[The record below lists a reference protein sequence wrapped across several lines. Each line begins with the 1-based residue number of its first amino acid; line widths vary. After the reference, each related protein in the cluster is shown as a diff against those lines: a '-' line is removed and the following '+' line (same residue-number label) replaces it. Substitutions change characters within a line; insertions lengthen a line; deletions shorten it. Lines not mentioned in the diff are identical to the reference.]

1 MTQGRIDIITM
12 GCSKNLV
19 DSERLMSMLAAK
31 GYDMHHDSHAVS
43 GEVVVV
49 NTCGFI
55 GDAKQESI
63 DMILS
68 LIEAKDHG
76 DIGKIYVMGCLSQRY
91 LSELQEELEEVD
103 GWYGKFDWDGIVA
116 LLPNRIDTPV
126 IQKPWERIIT
136 TGPASAFIK
145 ISEGCDR
152 MCAYCAIPLITGRH
166 RSRPE
171 SEIIDEVKAL
181 VGKGVK
187 EFNVIAQDLSA
198 YGRDLPGGKSRL
210 ASLIDAMADVP
221 GVKWIRLHYAY
232 PVDFPWDVLEVMRRR
247 ENVCNYLDIALQ
259 HISTSV
265 LRSMRRHIDREQT
278 LELIA
283 RIRNEVPGIVLRTTL
298 MTGFPGEGDAEYA
311 ELTEFVKATRF
322 ERLGVFAY
330 SEEEGTWAARHL
342 EDDIP
347 QATKE
352 ERRDALLDIHECHAL
367 EANKTLVGQ
376 EVTVLIE
383 NNDDDDEIVGRTQW
397 DSPDVDHL
405 VHIDVPDDI
414 TAPSPGDFVRVRI
427 IDALPY
433 DLYAEMILS

>member
-31 GYDMHHDSHAVS
+31 GYDMHHDSHDVS

-63 DMILS
+63 DMILN
-68 LIEAKDHG
+68 LIEAKTN
-76 DIGKIYVMGCLSQRY
+76 GKIGAVYVMGCLSQRY
-91 LSELQEELEEVD
+91 LNELQEELEEVD
-103 GWYGKFDWDGIVA
+103 GWYGKFDWDRIVDS
-116 LLPNRIDTPV
+116 LPDKTNTAITT
-126 IQKPWERIIT
+126 KPWERIIT
-136 TGPASAFIK
+136 TGPSSAFIK

-171 SEIIDEVKAL
+171 SEIIDEVKSL
-181 VGKGVK
+181 VAHGVK

-198 YGRDLPGGKSRL
+198 YGRDLAGGESRL
-210 ASLIDAMADVP
+210 ASMIDAMADVP
-221 GVKWIRLHYAY
+221 GVRWIRLHYAY
-232 PVDFPWDVLEVMRRR
+232 PVDFPWDVLEVMRKH
-247 ENVCNYLDIALQ
+247 ENVCKYLDIALQ
-259 HISTSV
+259 HISTPV
-265 LRSMRRHIDREQT
+265 LQGMRRHIDREQT

-283 RIRNEVPGIVLRTTL
+283 RIRREVPGIALRTTL
-298 MTGFPGEGDAEYA
+298 MTGFPGEGDAEYD
-311 ELTEFVKATRF
+311 ELTEFVKAARF

-342 EDDIP
+342 KDEIP
-347 QATKE
+347 QEIKD
-352 ERRDALLDIHECHAL
+352 ERRDALLDIHESQAL
-367 EANKTLVGQ
+367 ELNEALVGQ
-376 EVTVLIE
+376 EVTVMID
-383 NNDDDDEIVGRTQW
+383 NGIDEEVVGRTQW

-405 VHIDVPDDI
+405 VHIDVPDDMEMP
-414 TAPSPGDFVRVRI
+414 TPGDFVRVRI
-427 IDALPY
+427 TDALPY
-433 DLYAEMILS
+433 DLYAEMI

>member
-31 GYDMHHDSHAVS
+31 GYDMHHDSHDVS

-63 DMILS
+63 DMILN
-68 LIEAKDHG
+68 LIEAKTN
-76 DIGKIYVMGCLSQRY
+76 GKIGAVYVMGCLSQRY
-91 LSELQEELEEVD
+91 LNELQEELEEVD
-103 GWYGKFDWDGIVA
+103 GWYGKFDWDRIVDS
-116 LLPNRIDTPV
+116 LPDKTNTAITA
-126 IQKPWERIIT
+126 KPWERIIT
-136 TGPASAFIK
+136 TGPSSAFIK

-171 SEIIDEVKAL
+171 SEIIDEVKSL
-181 VGKGVK
+181 VAQGVK
-187 EFNVIAQDLSA
+187 EFNVIAQDLST
-198 YGRDLPGGKSRL
+198 YGRDLAGGESRL

-232 PVDFPWDVLEVMRRR
+232 PVDFPWDVLEVMRRH
-247 ENVCNYLDIALQ
+247 ENVCKYLDIALQ
-259 HISTSV
+259 HISTPV
-265 LRSMRRHIDREQT
+265 LQGMRRHIDREQT

-283 RIRNEVPGIVLRTTL
+283 RIRREVPGIALRTTL
-298 MTGFPGEGDAEYA
+298 MTGFPGEGDAEYD
-311 ELTEFVKATRF
+311 ELTEFVKAARF

-342 EDDIP
+342 KDEIP
-347 QATKE
+347 QEIKD
-352 ERRDALLDIHECHAL
+352 ERRDALLDIHESQAL
-367 EANKTLVGQ
+367 ELNEALVGQ
-376 EVTVLIE
+376 EVTVMID
-383 NNDDDDEIVGRTQW
+383 NGIDEEVVGRTQW

-405 VHIDVPDDI
+405 VHIDVPDDMEMP
-414 TAPSPGDFVRVRI
+414 TPGDFVRVRI
-427 IDALPY
+427 TDALPY
-433 DLYAEMILS
+433 DLYAEMI

>member
-31 GYDMHHDSHAVS
+31 GYDMHHDSHDVS

-68 LIEAKDHG
+68 LIEAKTN
-76 DIGKIYVMGCLSQRY
+76 GKIGAVYVMGCLSQRY
-91 LSELQEELEEVD
+91 LNELQEELEEVD
-103 GWYGKFDWDGIVA
+103 GWYGKFDWDRIVDS
-116 LLPNRIDTPV
+116 LPDKTNTAITT
-126 IQKPWERIIT
+126 KPWERIIT
-136 TGPASAFIK
+136 TGPSSAFIK

-171 SEIIDEVKAL
+171 SEIIDEVKSL
-181 VGKGVK
+181 VAHGVK

-198 YGRDLPGGKSRL
+198 YGRDLAGGESRL

-221 GVKWIRLHYAY
+221 GVRWIRLHYAY
-232 PVDFPWDVLEVMRRR
+232 PVDFPWDVLEVMRKH
-247 ENVCNYLDIALQ
+247 ENVCKYLDIALQ
-259 HISTSV
+259 HISTPV
-265 LRSMRRHIDREQT
+265 LQGMRRHIDREQT

-283 RIRNEVPGIVLRTTL
+283 RIRREVPGIALRTTL
-298 MTGFPGEGDAEYA
+298 MTGFPGEGDAEYD
-311 ELTEFVKATRF
+311 ELTEFVKAARF

-342 EDDIP
+342 KDEIP
-347 QATKE
+347 QEIKD
-352 ERRDALLDIHECHAL
+352 ERRDALLDIHESQAL
-367 EANKTLVGQ
+367 ELNEALVGQ
-376 EVTVLIE
+376 EVTVMID
-383 NNDDDDEIVGRTQW
+383 NGIDEEVVGRTQW

-405 VHIDVPDDI
+405 VHIDVPDDMEMP
-414 TAPSPGDFVRVRI
+414 TPGDFVRVRI
-427 IDALPY
+427 TDALPY
-433 DLYAEMILS
+433 DLYAEMI